1 MMAFFITY
9 SNTLAETQQP
19 SKQGNPIKN
28 DTVYFTLANDF
39 GQPKTT
45 PKEIFDCSDKIYT
58 VVELGNYPYKKH
70 HLSVRWKNPS
80 GGTQEHTQYDFNV
93 RQKDTRIWAWL
104 TLSRAAGAGMLQFV
118 NPSAGLDE
126 FLGIWTVE
134 VKVDNKLI
142 DTGTFEVSC

>member
-1 MMAFFITY
+1 MAFFISICCAFPLFANQSESHVEPLTNKIY
-9 SNTLAETQQP
+9 FSLSNDYGAPLT
-19 SKQGNPIKN
+19 S
-28 DTVYFTLANDF
+28 
-39 GQPKTT
+39 

-58 VVELGNYPYKKH
+58 VVELGNYPHKKH